1 MKDKMKQIVER
12 IKQSWNSN
20 PPCNQQVMVSLENSF
35 PLPNDYKEFMSWSNG
50 GEGNI
55 GSNYLSLWKIEDVMQ
70 LNNEYQIQKYLSEK
84 SLAIG
89 TDGGDNCIGFYLGE
103 STTLFLQP
111 LGDLDLSENRFL
123 SSSFTDLFI
132 DWLRIQE

>member
-1 MKDKMKQIVER
+1 MKQIIER
-12 IKQSWNSN
+12 IKQSWHSN
-20 PPCNQQVMVSLENSF
+20 PPCNQQVMVSLGNLF
-35 PLPNDYKEFMSWSNG
+35 PLPNDYKEFMLWSNG

-55 GSNYLSLWKIEDVMQ
+55 GSHYLSLWKIEDVMQ
-70 LNNEYQIQKYLSEK
+70 LNNEYQIQKYLSGK

-89 TDGGDNCIGFYLGE
+89 TDGGDNCIGFYWGE

>member
-1 MKDKMKQIVER
+1 MKQIIER
-12 IKQSWNSN
+12 IKQSWYSN
-20 PPCNQQVMVSLENSF
+20 PPCNQQVMLSLENLF
-35 PLPNDYKEFMSWSNG
+35 PLPNDYKEFMLWSNG

-55 GSNYLSLWKIEDVMQ
+55 GSQYLSLWKIEDVMQ
-70 LNNEYQIQKYLSEK
+70 QNNDYQIQKYLSEK

-89 TDGGDNCIGFYLGE
+89 TDGGDNCIGFYFGE
-103 STTLFLQP
+103 SITLFLQP

-132 DWLRIQE
+132 DWLRIRE